1 VSGIDD
7 GAWETPTPSVGW
19 NVADQIGHLTYFD
32 WAAGLAVTDPAA
44 FATVR
49 EALVDEVTRAS
60 ARVRTLSPSE
70 LLAEWRAGRA
80 QLLRALEPIDA
91 KTRVEWYGPPM
102 SARSFVTAR
111 LMETWA
117 HGLDVADALRRPY
130 PTTDR
135 LRHVAHLGVVT
146 RGWSFAARGRE
157 PPPGEVRV
165 ELDPPGGGPPWTW
178 GDAGAQDRVT
188 GSALEFCQVV
198 TQRRLL
204 SDTELRV
211 EGPLATSWMAV
222 AQAFAGPATSTDP
235 ARHHGP
241 PSADLRDR

>member
-1 VSGIDD
+1 VFDIDD
-7 GAWETPTPSVGW
+7 GAWATPTPSAGW
-19 NVADQIGHLTYFD
+19 SVADQIGHLTYFD
-32 WAAGLAVTDPAA
+32 RAAGLAVTDPAA

-49 EALVDEVTRAS
+49 DAVVDEVTRAS
-60 ARVRTLSPSE
+60 ARVRTLSPAE
-70 LLAEWRAGRA
+70 LLAEWRAGHA
-80 QLLRALEPIDA
+80 TLLRALEPIDP
-91 KTRVEWYGPPM
+91 KTRVEWYGPAM

-117 HGLDVADALRRPY
+117 HGLDVAEALRRPY
-130 PTTDR
+130 PATDR

-146 RGWSFAARGRE
+146 RGWSFAARGLE

-178 GDAGAQDRVT
+178 GDAGAEDRVA

-204 SDTELRV
+204 ADTGLRV
-211 EGPLATSWMAV
+211 DGPLATSWMAV

-235 ARHHGP
+235 ARHKGP
-241 PSADLRDR
+241 PTEGLTGR